1 MTGQPLAYTFEPF
14 AQTPE
19 YLSVNATIVRRW
31 GEVMA
36 QRGVRKLERVLDIAT
51 GVGTIVELFHKHVV
65 GQGEQPAFI
74 CLDASADALEQ
85 AHARLAPIV
94 SKLEFHH
101 SLVEQMDLPEGSVD
115 AAVWGNGIHYLD
127 PRSQE
132 VALRAIK
139 RVLKKDGWLCFSS
152 AFYAESRPP
161 ETLSFYMAQVKKAV
175 AHLRAMGIRR
185 EERQARSESSSFL
198 PIAHYESL
206 LQSVG
211 FSVEHVE
218 QVAARLYQEAWEH
231 ISSFSQYAAG
241 ALHGYQPDM
250 AANVLRDAVRPALE
264 EHGHRDENDKPYVQ
278 RNWLSVVARLG
289 GSALPGP
296 KAVTP

>member
-1 MTGQPLAYTFEPF
+1 MTDQPVAYTFEPF
-14 AQTPE
+14 AQTAE
-19 YLSVNATIVRRW
+19 YLSVNATIVRGW

-36 QRGVRKLERVLDIAT
+36 HKGVRKVERVLDIAT
-51 GVGTIVELFHKHVV
+51 GVGTMVELFVKHVV
-65 GQGEQPAFI
+65 RQGEQPSII
-74 CLDASADALEQ
+74 CLDASAEALEQ

-132 VALRAIK
+132 QALLAIK
-139 RVLKKDGWLCFSS
+139 RVLKKDGWFCFSS

-206 LQSVG
+206 LRNVG

-241 ALHGYQPDM
+241 ALHGYQPDV
-250 AANVLRDAVRPALE
+250 AANVLREAVRPALE
-264 EHGHRDENDKPYVQ
+264 EHGQRDEHNSLYVQ

-289 GSALPGP
+289 TDALPGP
-296 KAVTP
+296 HPARP